1 MHEYLQHQQQQ
12 SYHQQQQPL
21 QQFPQNLTYSQKQA
35 LKDFDA
41 YELKNLELENKKVEF
56 NKVHKPSAVAFK
68 EQQQNNFG
76 SNYVNEPW
84 QIEVSAKFRGS
95 FHNMRRWPKPGP
107 SPCC

>member
-1 MHEYLQHQQQQ
+1 M
-12 SYHQQQQPL
+12 
-21 QQFPQNLTYSQKQA
+21 
-35 LKDFDA
+35 LK
-41 YELKNLELENKKVEF
+41 F

-95 FHNMRRWPKPGP
+95 FHTRAFSLSLAGAFN
-107 SPCC
+107 

>member
-1 MHEYLQHQQQQ
+1 M
-12 SYHQQQQPL
+12 
-21 QQFPQNLTYSQKQA
+21 
-35 LKDFDA
+35 LK
-41 YELKNLELENKKVEF
+41 F

-95 FHNMRRWPKPGP
+95 FHNMQRWPTIFSLSVAGAFNKQQGENV
-107 SPCC
+107 

>member
-41 YELKNLELENKKVEF
+41 YELKNLELENKKVE
-56 NKVHKPSAVAFK
+56 
-68 EQQQNNFG
+68 
-76 SNYVNEPW
+76 
-84 QIEVSAKFRGS
+84 
-95 FHNMRRWPKPGP
+95 
-107 SPCC
+107 C